1 MEETNKFINN
11 ITEFRLNNYWYTH
24 EEVNFTM
31 FMKLLIRKPIKIISK
46 NKLCNKKILRYKDGM
61 KISYIKDND
70 FYKYAS
76 EYTYK
81 ILEIIGK
88 GRKNIIMDQLLLP
101 FNLYK
106 VDNYFD
112 DKLKVIVVERD
123 PRDVFI
129 LNKYIWQEKKIGVPF
144 PLEVNEFCKYY
155 KKMRESEK
163 ECISKKVLR
172 IRFEDLIYNYDK
184 ELKKI
189 EKFLNFKKEEH
200 INPKS
205 RFNPEIS
212 IKNTQLF
219 NKKEYIKEV
228 KIIEKELSNYL
239 YDFPYEI
246 KNDVKETV
254 EFE

>member
-1 MEETNKFINN
+1 
-11 ITEFRLNNYWYTH
+11 
-24 EEVNFTM
+24 
-31 FMKLLIRKPIKIISK
+31 
-46 NKLCNKKILRYKDGM
+46 
-61 KISYIKDND
+61 
-70 FYKYAS
+70 
-76 EYTYK
+76 
-81 ILEIIGK
+81 
-88 GRKNIIMDQLLLP
+88 
-101 FNLYK
+101 
-106 VDNYFD
+106 
-112 DKLKVIVVERD
+112 
-123 PRDVFI
+123 
-129 LNKYIWQEKKIGVPF
+129 
-144 PLEVNEFCKYY
+144 
-155 KKMRESEK
+155 MRESEK

-172 IRFEDLIYNYDK
+172 IKFEDLIYNYDK